1 MFKDI
6 SDPIYQFIRLYPKEL
21 KVIDSF
27 VFSEAKVC
35 KAVGG
40 CTYGFSLRPAYS
52 L

>member
-21 KVIDSF
+21 KIIDSF
-27 VFSEAKVC
+27 VFQRLRYVKQLGVAH
-35 KAVGG
+35 
-40 CTYGFSLRPAYS
+40 GFSLRPAYS